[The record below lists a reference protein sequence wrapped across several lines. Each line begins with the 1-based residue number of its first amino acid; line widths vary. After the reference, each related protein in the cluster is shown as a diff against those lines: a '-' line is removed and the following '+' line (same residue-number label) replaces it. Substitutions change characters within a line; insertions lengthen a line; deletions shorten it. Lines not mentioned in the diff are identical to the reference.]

1 MVGNFLI
8 MLENLKTDALKTSF
22 NRVIQKTVELTGYLI
37 GKKISNKITRISQNS
52 QQNNLEAVTND

>member
-8 MLENLKTDALKTSF
+8 MLENLKTDALKTSL

-37 GKKISNKITRISQNS
+37 GNNISNKITKLSKNS
-52 QQNNLEAVTND
+52 

>member
-8 MLENLKTDALKTSF
+8 MLENLKTDALKTSL
-22 NRVIQKTVELTGYLI
+22 NRVTQKTVELTGYLI
-37 GKKISNKITRISQNS
+37 GNKISNKITKLSKNS